1 METNFWKKY
10 KDLILL
16 LTITVCVIFLIA
28 LFFFRTSVLVK
39 TFRAL
44 ASILA
49 PFIYGFVIAYLLR
62 PVCIRLEKLL
72 LRIGKNSSERKQKL
86 ARTVSIILSLL
97 LLLAAITALL
107 LLVLPQI
114 VSSISR
120 IISRLPAAIDSF
132 QAWMSG
138 LDSGDEASHELV
150 IAINQITETVSQK
163 IQNFLQTS
171 LLPTLQT
178 TITRVTSSFMGI
190 LGVLKDF
197 GLGCI
202 ISVYFLTSWEK
213 FRMQAKM
220 LVYSSMS
227 RKSADMI
234 TEEAQFINRMF
245 SGFIIGKLVDS
256 AIIGV
261 ICLLFT
267 ELFHLPYAMLIS
279 VIVGVTNIIP
289 FFGPYLG
296 AIPSILL
303 IMTENLPKAIVFLVF
318 IIVLQQVDGNII
330 GPKILGD
337 RLGIS
342 SFWILFSIL
351 FFGALWGLAGMLV
364 GAPIFAV
371 LYDLIKKRTRRG
383 LKARGCEELAE
394 QYREAF
400 KQ

>member
-16 LTITVCVIFLIA
+16 FTITICVIFLVA
-28 LFFFRTSVLVK
+28 LFFFRTSVFVK
-39 TFRAL
+39 AFRAIS
-44 ASILA
+44 SILA

-62 PVCIRLEKLL
+62 PVSIRLERLL
-72 LRIGKNSSERKQKL
+72 LRIGKNSSGKRRGL

-132 QAWMSG
+132 QAWLTG

-150 IAINQITETVSQK
+150 STINQITETVSQK
-163 IQNFLQTS
+163 VQSFLQTS

-178 TITRVTSSFMGI
+178 AITRVTSSFMGI

-202 ISVYFLTSWEK
+202 ISVYYLTSWEK
-213 FRMQAKM
+213 FGMQARM

-227 RKSADMI
+227 RKSADIVM
-234 TEEAQFINRMF
+234 EETHFINRMF

-261 ICLLFT
+261 ICFLFT
-267 ELFHLPYAMLIS
+267 ELFNFPYAMLIS

-303 IMTENLPKAIVFLVF
+303 LMTESFPKAIVFLVF

-351 FFGALWGLAGMLV
+351 FFGALWGLVGMLV

-383 LKARGCEELAE
+383 LKARGCEELAD